1 VRVSSDPDDPGYAEY
16 LAGLRRGV
24 VWDVELDGVLLKND
38 CVTADEER
46 GEVVRNVRDLHGR
59 LVIDQGFERVCGEC
73 GQVKPEKSS
82 RSVKRET
89 LRGTVKLVE
98 RKRAK
103 SEA

>member
-1 VRVSSDPDDPGYAEY
+1 VRVSSDRDDPGYAEY
-16 LAGLRRGV
+16 LAGMRRGV
-24 VWDVELDGVLLKND
+24 VWDVELDGVLLTND

-59 LVIDQGFERVCGEC
+59 LVID
-73 GQVKPEKSS
+73 KSS